1 MPLRR
6 FGVRRRLPPI
16 LFFYFYLFFVFEKT
30 RSILIIFYK
39 YNIEDSMLN
48 FKSYLN
54 KLTRNNRIYYKLI
67 YSRKNSN
74 QSKKLKP
81 KLNEKISNEPFFKN
95 LCISRMISD
104 NLPQN
109 ALRSNLGCLYILPII

>member
-1 MPLRR
+1 
-6 FGVRRRLPPI
+6 
-16 LFFYFYLFFVFEKT
+16 
-30 RSILIIFYK
+30 
-39 YNIEDSMLN
+39 MLN

-104 NLPQN
+104 DLPQN